1 MCGIAGFLD
10 LARRTPADRLEALAR
25 AMADSMWLR
34 GPDAGG
40 VHVEAEAG
48 VALGHR
54 RLSIVDLSPAGAQPM
69 TSANGRFT
77 IVYNGEIYTG
87 DELRADLPGLNFRG
101 HSDTEA
107 ILEGIAAWGLDAV
120 LPRLIGMFAFALW
133 DRQTR
138 ILSLVRDRL
147 GIKPVYWGRCGDSF
161 LFGSELKAL
170 RAHPAF
176 SGTIDPDAVASFLR
190 FSYIPAPHS
199 IYREIRKLPPG
210 HVLTVDQAGN
220 STLRCFWNLA
230 EITANGQ
237 ANPDRRSR
245 EDILAEL
252 EPLLH
257 DAVGRRMIADVP
269 LGAFLS
275 GGIDSSLVVALM
287 QAQSS
292 QPVRT
297 FTIGFHQEGYNEAV
311 HAKKVAAHLGTTH
324 TELYVDPAHAQSV
337 IPHLPKWYDEPFAD
351 SSQIPTFL
359 VSEMTRKHVT
369 VALSGDGGDEI
380 FAGYTRYLWA
390 RSAWRWTAPMPPLL
404 RRGLAGGIRLLP
416 PHCWEMLGRLS
427 PKRVPQVG
435 ERIHKVA
442 EVLPQASLDL
452 VYRSLVS
459 QWQDPASGVR
469 SGRELASVIDDPAL
483 VLRVPDPIQRM
494 QLLDML
500 TYLPDDIL
508 TTVDRASM
516 AVSLEA
522 RVPLL
527 DHRVVEFAARI
538 PTAVKLT
545 NGQGKW
551 LVRQVLYRHVPREL
565 IERPKQGFGIPVGA
579 WLRGPLRDWAADL
592 LDESRLRQEGFF
604 DPAALRRLWDE
615 HQFGRRNRQYQ
626 LWGPLM
632 FQAWLRHTQGAARS

>member
-10 LARRTPADRLEALAR
+10 LKRATPGERLEVLAR
-25 AMADSMWLR
+25 AMADSMLHR

-40 VHVEAEAG
+40 VFVHPEAG
-48 VALGHR
+48 LAISHR

-69 TSANGRFT
+69 TSADGRFV

-87 DELRADLPGLNFRG
+87 DELRRDLAPRGIAFRG

-107 ILEGIAAWGLDAV
+107 ILEGCAAWGVDAV

-133 DRQTR
+133 DKQTR
-138 ILSLVRDRL
+138 TLTLVRDRL
-147 GIKPVYWGRCGDSF
+147 GIKPVYWGRCGDTI
-161 LFGSELKAL
+161 LFGSELKSL

-176 SGTIDPDAVASFLR
+176 SGTTDPDAVASFLR
-190 FSYIPAPHS
+190 FSYVPAPYS
-199 IYREIRKLPPG
+199 IYRNIYKLAPG
-210 HVLTVDQAGN
+210 HTLTIDAGGN
-220 STLRCFWNLA
+220 TTLKSFWNLT
-230 EITANGQ
+230 EITAAGQ

-252 EPLLH
+252 EPLMH
-257 DAVGRRMIADVP
+257 DAVSRRMIADVP

-287 QAQSS
+287 QKQSAR
-292 QPVRT
+292 PVRT
-297 FTIGFHQEGYNEAV
+297 FTIGFHQKGYNEAE
-311 HAKKVAAHLGTTH
+311 HAKKVAQHLGTEH

-337 IPHLPKWYDEPFAD
+337 IPRLPEWYDEPFAD

-390 RSAWRWTAPMPPLL
+390 QSAWRWTAPMPQLL
-404 RRGLAGGIRLLP
+404 RQGLANTIRLLP
-416 PHCWEMLGRLS
+416 PHWWEALGKLS
-427 PKRVPQVG
+427 PRRIPQVG

-442 EVLPQASLDL
+442 DVLPQPSLDL

-459 QWQDPASGVR
+459 QWQNPQSGVA
-469 SGRELASVIDDPAL
+469 GGQELASIVDDPAL
-483 VLRVPDPIQRM
+483 ARLVPDPIQRM
-494 QLLDML
+494 QMLDML

-508 TTVDRASM
+508 TKVDRASM

-527 DHRVVEFAARI
+527 DHRIVEFAARV
-538 PTAVKLT
+538 PTAVKMT

-551 LVRQVLYRHVPREL
+551 LMRQILYKHVPREL

-579 WLRGPLRDWAADL
+579 WLRGPLRAWGEDL
-592 LDESRLRQEGFF
+592 LDPVRLRQDGYFQPE
-604 DPAALRRLWDE
+604 AIRQMWDE
-615 HQFGRRNRQYQ
+615 HQSGRRNRQYQ

-632 FQAWLRHTQGAARS
+632 FQAWLRHTQAA